1 MGNIEKIENVDPKKL
16 IPYTN
21 NAKIHNDM
29 QLEKIKESI
38 KSFGFITPCL
48 IDKDFNIIA
57 GHGRVMAALELELE
71 DVPCVF
77 LEGLSENQKKAY
89 ILADNKLSELAEW
102 DEKIVAQELKDL
114 HDADFDTDVTGFL
127 YEEIDFSFLSE
138 KEKAQPKKVNEIQEC
153 QCPKCKCIFEGNEI
167 IEHGIDFNSS
177 ET

>member
-89 ILADNKLSELAEW
+89 ILADNKLSELADWNMELIDKELAQLAAEGFDISLTGFGFSNQIKQEINEGIEIDLDFFG
-102 DEKIVAQELKDL
+102 DEKFKYECPEC
-114 HDADFDTDVTGFL
+114 GF
-127 YEEIDFSFLSE
+127 
-138 KEKAQPKKVNEIQEC
+138 K
-153 QCPKCKCIFEGNEI
+153 
-167 IEHGIDFNSS
+167 FN
-177 ET
+177 